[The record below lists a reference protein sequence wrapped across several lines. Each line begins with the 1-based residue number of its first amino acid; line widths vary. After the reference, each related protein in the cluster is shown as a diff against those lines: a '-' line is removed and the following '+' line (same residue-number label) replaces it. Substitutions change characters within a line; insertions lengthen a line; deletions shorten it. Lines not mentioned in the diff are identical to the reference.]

1 MPVTATAKTPTGR
14 RRATRKTRRRLER
27 EAKKAKRAAC
37 QRGGGRNEGRAAPS
51 SQPTGRG
58 NTEAPLEA
66 HQGAAGA
73 HRSKSTATKASIMK
87 FIMKI
92 VLQLSDRICAPD
104 IHRRQTMHLKA
115 YIGCA

>member
-37 QRGGGRNEGRAAPS
+37 QRGGGRNKGRAAPS

-92 VLQLSDRICAPD
+92 DRICAPD
-104 IHRRQTMHLKA
+104 IHRRQTMQSRNLKA